1 MIRIALIGS
10 TGRIGSRIAQEARAR
25 GHHVRE
31 VLRKDVDVFDA
42 PALATVLRGSD
53 VLVSAYGAPA
63 SEPDKLPQATRSLF
77 QAAESLELSRVL
89 TVGGCGIL
97 SVAEGGRLA
106 DTDGFPAALLPKVR
120 AHDEAVAVLA
130 ASRIAWTCVSP
141 PEQIGPGERTGRYR
155 LARDTLVRNAAGG
168 STISY
173 EDFACA
179 VVDEL
184 ERPQHLRQLVGA
196 GY

>member
-1 MIRIALIGS
+1 MA
-10 TGRIGSRIAQEARAR
+10 
-25 GHHVRE
+25 
-31 VLRKDVDVFDA
+31 
-42 PALATVLRGSD
+42 LRGND
-53 VLVSAYGAPA
+53 ILVSAYGAPA
-63 SEPDKLPQATRSLF
+63 GEPEKLPRATRSLV

-97 SVAEGGRLA
+97 AIPEGGRLA
-106 DTDGFPAALLPKVR
+106 DKDGFPEALQPKVR
-120 AHDEAVAVLA
+120 AHAEAVAVLA
-130 ASRIAWTCVSP
+130 ASPIAWTCVSP
-141 PEQIGPGERTGRYR
+141 PEQIGPGERTGHYR
-155 LARDTLVRNAAGG
+155 LAPGTLVRDAAGA

-184 ERPQHLRQLVGA
+184 EAASHVRRLVGA

>member
-1 MIRIALIGS
+1 MRIALVGS
-10 TGRIGSRIAQEARAR
+10 TGRIGSRIACEARAR
-25 GHHVRE
+25 GHHLSE
-31 VLRKDVDVFDA
+31 ILRADVDLFDA
-42 PALATVLRGSD
+42 LALAAALRGSD

-63 SEPDKLPQATRSLF
+63 GEPEKLPRATRSF
-77 QAAESLELSRVL
+77 VQAAESLELNRVL

-97 SVAEGGRLA
+97 AVPEGGRLA
-106 DTDGFPAALLPKVR
+106 DTDAFPQALQPKVK

-130 ASRIAWTCVSP
+130 ASRVAWTCVSP
-141 PEQIGPGERTGRYR
+141 PEQIGPGERTGHYR
-155 LARDTLVRNAAGG
+155 LIPETLVRDAAGA

-184 ERPQHLRQLVGA
+184 EAASHLRRLVGA

>member
-1 MIRIALIGS
+1 MRIALIGS
-10 TGRIGSRIAQEARAR
+10 TGRIGSRIAHEARAR

-31 VLRKDVDVFDA
+31 VLRGDVDLFDA
-42 PALATVLRGSD
+42 PALASALRGSD

-63 SEPDKLPQATRSLF
+63 GEPDKLPQATRSLV

-89 TVGGCGIL
+89 TVGGCGML
-97 SVAEGGRLA
+97 AVPEGGRLA
-106 DTDGFPAALLPKVR
+106 DSDGFPQALQPKVK
-120 AHDEAVAVLA
+120 AHEEAVAVLA

-141 PEQIGPGERTGRYR
+141 PEQIGPGERTGHYR
-155 LARDTLVRNAAGG
+155 LLPETLVRDAAGA

-179 VVDEL
+179 VMDEL
-184 ERPQHLRQLVGA
+184 EAAQHLRRVIGA
-196 GY
+196 GH

>member
-1 MIRIALIGS
+1 VIRIALIGS

-63 SEPDKLPQATRSLF
+63 SEPDKLPQATRSLL

-97 SVAEGGRLA
+97 LVPEGGRLA
-106 DTDGFPAALLPKVR
+106 DADGFPAALLPKVK

-141 PEQIGPGERTGRYR
+141 PEQIGPGERTGSYR

-184 ERPQHLRQLVGA
+184 EGPQHLRQLVGA